1 MYSLPNLLTI
11 SRIVVIPVIFMMVYI
26 HATLWQLVAAILF
39 IVASITDYLDGYLA
53 RSRNE
58 TSAFGRLLD
67 PIADKLLVTSALVVI
82 LAVPGMVVCKLSYI
96 PVIVILCREI
106 LVSGLREFL
115 MEVKVGM
122 PVTRLAKWKTGFQM
136 TALSMMLLKGFW
148 LWGGIGEILL
158 WIAGVLTFITG
169 YQYFQKSL
177 NYIKK
182 SKRRQSR
189 QPERVNRQ
197 QKPKSRPRRKPRLP
211 KRLPVKKRPA
221 KRLRKRLPSKGL
233 IKPGIRMDK
242 DKAHIL
248 VVDDDTRLRSLLQ
261 RFLRE
266 NGFYV
271 STAKDAAEAR
281 ERLTEYKFDLLIV
294 DIMMPNETGLAFWK
308 SFALRAICR

>member
-26 HATLWQLVAAILF
+26 QSSVWQLLAAVLF

-53 RSRNE
+53 RARNE

-67 PIADKLLVTSALVVI
+67 PIADKLLVASALVVI

-177 NYIKK
+177 NY
-182 SKRRQSR
+182 
-189 QPERVNRQ
+189 
-197 QKPKSRPRRKPRLP
+197 
-211 KRLPVKKRPA
+211 VKKIEKEKKAEKKNAVVAKKVAEVKAPA
-221 KRLRKRLPSKGL
+221 KK
-233 IKPGIRMDK
+233 
-242 DKAHIL
+242 KA
-248 VVDDDTRLRSLLQ
+248 VATKKAA
-261 RFLRE
+261 
-266 NGFYV
+266 GKK
-271 STAKDAAEAR
+271 TAKKA
-281 ERLTEYKFDLLIV
+281 K
-294 DIMMPNETGLAFWK
+294 K
-308 SFALRAICR
+308 